1 MNLRES
7 PVKADASAPS
17 GGIGMPVSPLLRE
30 DKMANRYLKA
40 LGFTILIAASMTCSS
55 VVEKADFD
63 LLIRGGRVVNGTGNP
78 WFYADVG
85 IRGDTIVEIGDL
97 RSRGAAKVIE
107 ARGLVVSPGF
117 IDLHTHCDRGLGE
130 PRSKAN
136 LNYLI
141 QGTTTVVTGN
151 CGGGTHE
158 VARTKALW
166 EGQGIGTNAVHMVG
180 FGDVRE
186 KVIGVEPR
194 SPSAEELEKMKG
206 LVRQAMGEGAWGM
219 STGLEYIPDLYSTTE
234 EIIAI
239 AKVVAE
245 HGGVYLSHQRNEVAA
260 VAEATRETIRI
271 AEEAGL
277 PVEVS
282 HFKVC
287 GKKNWGTMKE
297 AVDVINAA
305 RVRGVP
311 ITADL
316 YSYDK
321 AATGPLISIARN
333 SGWSIF
339 RLPEDLEP
347 FARLRQE
354 MAAEGLSEEER
365 GRLKDQYV
373 AELAKALNEKT
384 KRDAIRQSVLV
395 GTPTDPSP
403 VAVSGWDSYAVVAA
417 QKNTSLIGKIF
428 SDLAEE
434 QKRDPFDLAA
444 ELVIAEPDLYL
455 SCGALSED
463 DMKEAMQND
472 WLSFSSDG
480 GAAPALDETTRQ
492 RPGHPR
498 SFGSQARVL
507 RKYVREEAVLTLEQ
521 AVRKMTSLPAQ
532 FLKLKKRGLLAEGFK
547 ADIAVFNPDTVR
559 DNATYATPLMYS
571 TGVESVILNGK
582 VSVEGGRFNGS
593 LNGRMLLLTENK

>member
-1 MNLRES
+1 
-7 PVKADASAPS
+7 
-17 GGIGMPVSPLLRE
+17 
-30 DKMANRYLKA
+30 MANRYFRVPGIL
-40 LGFTILIAASMTCSS
+40 ILIAAFAACSTAN
-55 VVEKADFD
+55 KGADFD

-97 RSRGAAKVIE
+97 GKRKATKVID

-117 IDLHTHCDRGLGE
+117 IDLHTHCDGGLSE
-130 PRSKAN
+130 TPSKAN

-158 VARTKALW
+158 VAKTKALW

-186 KVIGVEPR
+186 NVIGVEPR
-194 SPSAEELEKMKG
+194 SPSPEELGKMKG
-206 LVRQAMGEGAWGM
+206 LVRQAMAEGAWGM

-234 EIIAI
+234 EIIAL
-239 AKVVAE
+239 AQVVAE
-245 HGGVYLSHQRNEVAA
+245 YGGVYLSHQRNEVAA
-260 VAEATRETIRI
+260 VADATRETIRI
-271 AEEAGL
+271 SEEGGL

-287 GKKNWGTMKE
+287 GKKNWGMMKE
-297 AVDVINAA
+297 AVEVINAA
-305 RVRGVP
+305 RARGVP

-316 YSYDK
+316 YPYDK

-339 RLPEDLEP
+339 RLPQDLEP
-347 FARLRQE
+347 FAGLRKE
-354 MAAEGLSEEER
+354 MAAEGLTEEAKGKLR
-365 GRLKDQYV
+365 DRYI
-373 AELAKALNEKT
+373 AELAIALKDKA
-384 KRDAIRQSVLV
+384 KREAIRQSVLV
-395 GTPTDPSP
+395 GTATDPSP

-417 QKNTSLIGKIF
+417 KKNTSLIGKIF
-428 SDLAEE
+428 SDLADET
-434 QKRDPFDLAA
+434 KRDPFDIAA
-444 ELVIAEPDLYL
+444 ELVIDEPDLYL
-455 SCGALSED
+455 SCGALSKD
-463 DMKEAMQND
+463 DMKEAMRND

-480 GAAPALDETTRQ
+480 GAAPVPDEQAPQ

-498 SFGSQARVL
+498 SFGSQTRVL
-507 RKYVREEAVLTLEQ
+507 RKYVREEGVLTLEQ

-532 FLKLKKRGLLAEGFK
+532 FLKLKKRGLLTEGFK
-547 ADIAVFNPDTVR
+547 ADMAVFSPETVR
-559 DNATYATPLMYS
+559 DNATYAAPAVYS
-571 TGVESVILNGK
+571 TGVEAVIVNGK
-582 VSVEGGRFNGS
+582 VSVEGGKFNGS
-593 LNGRMLLLTENK
+593 LNGRLLLLTENK

>member
-1 MNLRES
+1 MRARLNPTDSYLSWRIQN
-7 PVKADASAPS
+7 ADPE
-17 GGIGMPVSPLLRE
+17 PLLRE
-30 DKMANRYLKA
+30 DKMTNRYLKA
-40 LGFTILIAASMTCSS
+40 LSFLILVTASITCSS
-55 VVEKADFD
+55 VEKKADFD
-63 LLIRGGRVVNGTGNP
+63 LLIRGGRLVNGTGNP

-85 IRGDTIVEIGDL
+85 IRGDTIAEIGDL
-97 RSRGAAKVIE
+97 RSRKAAKIIE
-107 ARGLVVSPGF
+107 ARGLIVSPGF

-158 VARTKALW
+158 VAKIKALW

-186 KVIGVEPR
+186 KVIGVDPR

-206 LVRQAMGEGAWGM
+206 LVRQAMTEGAWGM

-234 EIIAI
+234 EIIAL

-245 HGGVYLSHQRNEVAA
+245 YGGVYLSHQRNEVAA
-260 VAEATRETIRI
+260 VADATRETIRI
-271 AEEAGL
+271 AEESGL

-305 RVRGVP
+305 RTRGVP

-316 YSYDK
+316 YPYDK

-347 FARLRQE
+347 FAGLRKQ
-354 MAAEGLSEEER
+354 MAAEGLSEEEK
-365 GRLKDQYV
+365 GKLKDQYI
-373 AELAKALNEKT
+373 AELAKALDDKA
-384 KRDAIRQSVLV
+384 KRDEIRQSVLF
-395 GTPTDPSP
+395 GTATDPSP

-417 QKNTSLIGKIF
+417 QKNASLIGKIF

-434 QKRDPFDLAA
+434 EKRDPFDIAA
-444 ELVIAEPDLYL
+444 ELVIDEPDLYL

-463 DMKEAMQND
+463 DMKEAMRND

-480 GAAPALDETTRQ
+480 GAAPTLDETTRQ

-498 SFGSQARVL
+498 SFGSQTRVL

-521 AVRKMTSLPAQ
+521 AIRKMTSLPAQ
-532 FLKLKKRGLLAEGFK
+532 FLKLKKRGLLAEDYK
-547 ADIAVFNPDTVR
+547 ADIVLFNPETVQ
-559 DNATYATPLMYS
+559 DNATYAAPSVYS
-571 TGVESVILNGK
+571 TGVECVIVNGK

-593 LNGRMLLLTENK
+593 LNGRLLLLTENK